1 MTFRKFADALS
12 KPGSRGAA
20 LLLPLALAAVTGC
33 GSNYRPVVTSI
44 NPVGPAGQPTRYA
57 IAIATNGANSAGI
70 VNFIDFSGDTIVN
83 TTAIGINPQYLIL
96 GSGGTEAYVING
108 DGTLTT
114 LAITTSLLSS
124 QLQATTL
131 PPGANPSSLFP
142 QGSYEYVTE
151 AGLNEI
157 GILTGAGDPSFYEN
171 LPTGSAGGANSAT
184 TTSVFTV
191 GLASAPRLYGIQ
203 ASTLPNTNGFVA
215 AIETSTN
222 TISATIP
229 VGVNPVYGVMEAD
242 SRRAYIL
249 NKGSNSVTVINSQAN
264 TLDSFQTVANGP
276 ASNTIQVGTAPVWA
290 DFIPTLNEMV
300 VLNQGNGTT
309 PGTLSIIS
317 IPLCTTT
324 AVANPNCD
332 TSNPIDAVGFGS
344 VVATIPVGINPTQV
358 TVLADGSQAFVANQ
372 GMLGNP
378 SVPGSISVI
387 NLTSNTVTATIPAGA
402 SANETDAIVHGHP
415 TYISSVAGLPTGKV
429 YVTAPDSTDVTII
442 RTDTDAVLTHLT
454 LQGNGSWV
462 RVTQNQ

>member
-1 MTFRKFADALS
+1 
-12 KPGSRGAA
+12 
-20 LLLPLALAAVTGC
+20 
-33 GSNYRPVVTSI
+33 
-44 NPVGPAGQPTRYA
+44 
-57 IAIATNGANSAGI
+57 
-70 VNFIDFSGDTIVN
+70 
-83 TTAIGINPQYLIL
+83 
-96 GSGGTEAYVING
+96 
-108 DGTLTT
+108 
-114 LAITTSLLSS
+114 
-124 QLQATTL
+124 
-131 PPGANPSSLFP
+131 
-142 QGSYEYVTE
+142 
-151 AGLNEI
+151 
-157 GILTGAGDPSFYEN
+157 
-171 LPTGSAGGANSAT
+171 
-184 TTSVFTV
+184 
-191 GLASAPRLYGIQ
+191 
-203 ASTLPNTNGFVA
+203 
-215 AIETSTN
+215 
-222 TISATIP
+222 
-229 VGVNPVYGVMEAD
+229 MEAD

-372 GMLGNP
+372 GTLGNP